1 MIYSTAIFFKE
12 ACTIDENLTT
22 LDQIHEAAKAEFL
35 QKGYKDASLRNIVK
49 SLGKTLGAFYGYY
62 KSKEELFEA
71 LVGEHYQYLID
82 RFKDAQKQF
91 TLNTYLIPAAY
102 HFLAE
107 LPLTPRGKLDYR
119 TLEAWAAEQEEHP

>member
-1 MIYSTAIFFKE
+1 MPWWGEEPRGRDGSRGLCGAPRQGPIPGELEQALRTR
-12 ACTIDENLTT
+12 
-22 LDQIHEAAKAEFL
+22 AK
-35 QKGYKDASLRNIVK
+35 K
-49 SLGKTLGAFYGYY
+49 
-62 KSKEELFEA
+62 
-71 LVGEHYQYLID
+71 
-82 RFKDAQKQF
+82 

>member
-1 MIYSTAIFFKE
+1 M
-12 ACTIDENLTT
+12 
-22 LDQIHEAAKAEFL
+22 DQIHEAAKAEFL

-82 RFKDAQKQF
+82 RFKDARS
-91 TLNTYLIPAAY
+91 N
-102 HFLAE
+102 
-107 LPLTPRGKLDYR
+107 LPIYPTSGSR
-119 TLEAWAAEQEEHP
+119 T